1 MAYSFTKN
9 WTNPSDFPTVETNE
23 AQVRADLQEL
33 PNQLLAMVNE
43 ISASGAV
50 TTTKIAN
57 KAVTTAKLADEA
69 VTTGKLADGAVTSDK
84 IADYAVD
91 YMQLRDGAV
100 VSDKLVDEAVETSKI
115 FPEAVT
121 TDKLADGAVTEDKL
135 ADEAVTTEKIAD
147 EAVTYAKASGLQKEG
162 LYILKQLTYSS
173 WTKHSY
179 TIGGSNPTTIYY
191 HTASIQVNNNALLS
205 ASSVFVVAPGGALQV
220 GGGADDC
227 ASILYRASGVVFDI
241 SGVSVG
247 STKTTLTV
255 VAYGWGDNAGKTVS
269 LEVLVLPLKYVT

>member
-1 MAYSFTKN
+1 MALSNLTFDKD

-23 AQVRADLQEL
+23 ADVRADIQYLFNAIKTYINGTLKTFVDNLQ
-33 PNQLLAMVNE
+33 
-43 ISASGAV
+43 SGSGLTNGSV
-50 TTTKIAN
+50 TES
-57 KAVTTAKLADEA
+57 KLAT
-69 VTTGKLADGAVTSDK
+69 VVKNKLLGSSRVIT
-84 IADYAVD
+84 DY
-91 YMQLRDGAV
+91 
-100 VSDKLVDEAVETSKI
+100 
-115 FPEAVT
+115 
-121 TDKLADGAVTEDKL
+121 LADGAVTEDKL
-135 ADEAVTTEKIAD
+135 ASGAVTTEKIAD

-162 LYILKQLTYSS
+162 LCILKQLTYSD

-205 ASSVFVVAPGGALQV
+205 ASSAFVVTPGGALQI
-220 GGGADDC
+220 GGGTDDC
-227 ASILYRASGVVFDI
+227 ASNLYRASGVVFDI

-269 LEVLVLPLKYVT
+269 LEVLVLPLKNVI